1 MARLFKKNL
10 MKRRTFIKTTALGA
24 AGLTMARLYGM
35 EPRIDRFANGKF
47 CMQPGTGIPV
57 IAEVDVM
64 IAGATLGGIS
74 AAITA
79 SGSGASVFVVGYLPY
94 PGEDICGT
102 FRGLFD
108 INEYASDGRINHNL
122 SGAAAAGSDA
132 GSVAGHSGLPY
143 ANLLGIKLFGGDQAA
158 SPMHVKTV
166 LEREL
171 IDHNIDFL
179 YCSYVSDIIF
189 DDDNQPA
196 GVIINNR
203 TGRQAVLCSSM
214 VDCTPG
220 AFVARLAGARFTKL
234 HEAGNHDFH
243 LITVGNNAAT
253 KNRVTVKKLTSGA
266 LVRQREYPVLEC
278 RASLPAGDFSFSSLA
293 AVEQELRDRIW
304 DTEQVDSADHLF
316 CNRFYR
322 LDSSGRPVVET
333 SPVEELPLSAFMP
346 SNVVNLF
353 VFGQC
358 ADVPEMASQSICTP
372 GNQLKLGEIIGAAAL
387 GKARERG
394 ALKPSS
400 RTNAAD
406 TAGSPGAPVRNRPDR
421 GRAAG
426 SYTGYRTRPLKGVE
440 YLEGI
445 TGEISETLR
454 PNLGTAGIYSD
465 ETALPVLGEY
475 DVVVV
480 GGGTAGAPAAISA
493 SRNGARTLLVEYLHG
508 LGGTG
513 TLGMIG
519 RYWYGH
525 RDGFTKEIDQGVREM
540 ADSAH
545 PRHKPGDHEWVKDW
559 KMEWYRREIRKAGG
573 DIWFGVI
580 ASGAFVENGRVR
592 GVLVATPEGRGV
604 ILAKQVIDSTG
615 NADIAIAAGAEYEYV
630 GESTAAVQGS
640 GLPKVD
646 PDDHYNNTD
655 WTFVDDSDV
664 FDVTRVFISG
674 KRKFPAAYDLGKLP
688 QTRERRRII
697 AEFMV
702 SPIDMLNARRYHDT
716 ISYHVS
722 NFDTH
727 GYTVHPYF
735 IIRQP
740 DGGHISY
747 NVDLPLRSLLP
758 RGLEGIIVTGLGA
771 GAHRDAMPVIRMQP
785 CLQNQGYAVG
795 FLATTLVKDNVPVRQ
810 VNMKGIQKHLVEIG
824 SLPGRVLTDRD
835 NMPLPDSSFTEAIN
849 RIGNNFEGMEALFS
863 EMEKGIKYLEE
874 GLKNSRD
881 DMQKLNIAIALG
893 VLGKDSGWE
902 LLAGEIESHEGWD
915 HGWNFTGMHQFG
927 NSMSRLDTMII
938 ALGRCGREEALPVI
952 TAKAKL
958 LTTGHY
964 FSHFR
969 AVSVAFES
977 LGSSESAPVLFDL
990 LSMPGVTG
998 HHVITRTDAARATVP
1013 STEDVTLRNN
1023 VLRELHLAR
1032 ALYRCS
1038 DHYGLGRQILE
1049 KYSNDLH
1056 GHYFRHA
1063 AGILG
1068 IWSRSS

>member
-1 MARLFKKNL
+1 

-24 AGLTMARLYGM
+24 AGLTMSRLYGM
-35 EPRIDRFANGKF
+35 EPRIDRFASGKF
-47 CMQPGTGIPV
+47 CLQPGSGIPV
-57 IAEVDVM
+57 IAEVDM
-64 IAGATLGGIS
+64 LIAGATLGGITAAVS
-74 AAITA
+74 A
-79 SGSGASVFVVGYLPY
+79 SRSGASVFVAGYLPY

-102 FRGLFD
+102 YRGLFD
-108 INEYASDGRINHNL
+108 KNEYTGKGQINGNL

-132 GSVAGHSGLPY
+132 GSVAGHSGLSHGD
-143 ANLLGIKLFGGDQAA
+143 LLGIKLFGGDQAA
-158 SPMHVKTV
+158 SPMRVKTV

-171 IDHNIDFL
+171 IDNNIDFL
-179 YCSYVSDIIF
+179 YCSYVSDVIF

-203 TGRQAVLCSSM
+203 TGRQAVLCGSI
-214 VDCTPG
+214 VDCTTG
-220 AFVARLAGARFTKL
+220 AYVARLAGARFTDTN
-234 HEAGNHDFH
+234 ESGNQDYH
-243 LITVGNNAAT
+243 LVTVGNSSAS
-253 KNRVTVKKLTSGA
+253 KNGLTVKRLASGA
-266 LVRQREYPVLEC
+266 FVRQREYPVLEC
-278 RASLPAGDFSFSSLA
+278 RASLTAGDFSFSSLA
-293 AVEQELRDRIW
+293 AVEQELRDRTW

-322 LDSSGRPVVET
+322 LDSIGRSAPET
-333 SPVEELPLSAFMP
+333 SRVEEMPLSAFMP
-346 SNVVNLF
+346 SDFLNFF

-358 ADVPEMASQSICTP
+358 ADVPEKASQAICTP

-387 GKARERG
+387 SRARERG
-394 ALKPSS
+394 ALKSS
-400 RTNAAD
+400 QANASGVA
-406 TAGSPGAPVRNRPDR
+406 APPGASVRNRPDR
-421 GRAAG
+421 DRATG
-426 SYTGYRTRPLKGVE
+426 LYTGYRTRPLKGVE
-440 YLEGI
+440 YLEGV

-493 SRNGARTLLVEYLHG
+493 SRNGARTLVVEYLHG

-525 RDGFTKEIDQGVREM
+525 RDGFTKEIDKGVREM
-540 ADSAH
+540 ADSTH
-545 PRHKPGDHEWVKDW
+545 PRHKPGEHEWVKDW

-573 DIWFGVI
+573 DIWFGAI
-580 ASGAFVENGRVR
+580 ASGAFVENGKVR
-592 GVLVATPEGRGV
+592 GVLVSTPEGSGV
-604 ILAKQVIDSTG
+604 ILAKQVVDSTG

-630 GESTAAVQGS
+630 GESTVAVQGS

-702 SPIDMLNARRYHDT
+702 SPIDMLNARRYPDT

-758 RGLEGIIVTGLGA
+758 RGLDGVIVTGLGA

-795 FLATTLVKDNVPVRQ
+795 YLAAKLVKDDVPVRL
-810 VNMKGIQKHLVEIG
+810 VDMKDIQKHLVKIG

-835 NMPLPDSSFTEAIN
+835 NMPLPDSAFADAID
-849 RIGNNFEGMEALFS
+849 RMGNNFEGMETLFS
-863 EMEKGIKYLEE
+863 NMEKGIEYLEQ

-881 DMQKLNIAIALG
+881 DGQKLNIAIALG
-893 VLGKDSGWE
+893 VLGIDTGWE
-902 LLAGEIESHEGWD
+902 LLAGEIDSHEGWD
-915 HGWNFTGMHQFG
+915 KGWNFTGMHQFG

-938 ALGRCGREEALPVI
+938 ALGRCGREEALPFI
-952 TAKAKL
+952 AAKAKL
-958 LTTGHY
+958 LATGHF

-969 AVSVAFES
+969 AVSIAFET
-977 LGSSESAPVLFDL
+977 LGSRKSAPVLFDL
-990 LSMPGVTG
+990 LTMPGVTG

-1023 VLRELHLAR
+1023 ALRELHLAR
-1032 ALYRCS
+1032 ALYKCG
-1038 DHYGLGRQILE
+1038 DYYGLGKQVLE